1 MAKVNFSI
9 RIEGSKF
16 DSFWPQFCFQK
27 NFGPVFCI
35 IPLPYRATTLVSSN
49 LRPFQREMRK
59 KSLRTYLKT
68 KSNSRRKEQF
78 SLVKQGKNAMK
89 SISPRENNQFQ
100 KQKEASRRCTMSAW
114 RRYELM
120 DCPLE
125 MTVRRWCTRI
135 WASYLSRDRRRARK
149 RFSDSPTR
157 PMSDGMGT
165 QKGGASSC
173 IVWLKDW
180 VFWWWV
186 RYPPLNVVWVFK
198 HVNDKLGGDR
208 RVEWQADRRV
218 PDSTEGIRDNIR
230 KECWASLIRFW
241 YHSGNIS
248 LKLKWW
254 GCTIG
259 AVRLHP
265 PSIASFRV
273 KGLNSDVLVQKR
285 V

>member
-1 MAKVNFSI
+1 
-9 RIEGSKF
+9 
-16 DSFWPQFCFQK
+16 
-27 NFGPVFCI
+27 
-35 IPLPYRATTLVSSN
+35 
-49 LRPFQREMRK
+49 
-59 KSLRTYLKT
+59 
-68 KSNSRRKEQF
+68 
-78 SLVKQGKNAMK
+78 
-89 SISPRENNQFQ
+89 
-100 KQKEASRRCTMSAW
+100 MSAW

-135 WASYLSRDRRRARK
+135 WASFLSRDRRRARK

-157 PMSDGMGT
+157 PMSDGITMGASSTYNRLMMSMGT

-254 GCTIG
+254 GGAQLARSGCT
-259 AVRLHP
+259 LHP
-265 PSIASFRV
+265 LRV
-273 KGLNSDVLVQKR
+273 SELRVLIWMFWCKR
-285 V
+285 GCSQNE